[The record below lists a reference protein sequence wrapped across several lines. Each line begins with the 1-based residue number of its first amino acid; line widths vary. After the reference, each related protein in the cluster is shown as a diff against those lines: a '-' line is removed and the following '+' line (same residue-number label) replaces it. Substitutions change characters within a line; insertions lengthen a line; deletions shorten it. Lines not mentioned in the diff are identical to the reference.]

1 MLRRA
6 RERYE
11 RELEG
16 PNESRRKSRSDSSV
30 ETPQLTRS
38 KTTPY
43 NKDVC
48 FFCDG
53 PPGYRKNLHS
63 VSTFSAGESLRTAVD
78 MSEMTLK
85 SGKVATMSKLQEAFE
100 SILDANNVDNPK
112 GGRKALKQLLLR
124 EIPEIE
130 FHAPKRVN
138 ESERVSIKKTRD
150 AAIQMAEEQTTNL
163 DSEMKTLF
171 DMPLH

>member
-1 MLRRA
+1 MISSLLNLINTSIADDDAHSIDIKYHKACWASNVSHVLRRTT
-6 RERYE
+6 
-11 RELEG
+11 
-16 PNESRRKSRSDSSV
+16 PDSSS
-30 ETPQLTRS
+30 ERLTS
-38 KTTPY
+38 EIAAQIEFLTMT
-43 NKDVC
+43 
-48 FFCDG
+48 
-53 PPGYRKNLHS
+53 
-63 VSTFSAGESLRTAVD
+63 
-78 MSEMTLK
+78 EMTLK
-85 SGKVATMSKLQEAFE
+85 SGKVATMSELQEAFE